1 MGLFGIVALDAGTV
15 RLLDILT
22 SVMGLLVAIWFIV
35 RWSPGVSRE

>member
-1 MGLFGIVALDAGTV
+1 MGLFGVVTLDAGTV

-22 SVMGLLVAIWFIV
+22 SGMGLLVAIWFVV